1 MYRFPYIPIAEKDK
15 RIIEAVLAACGEYDT
30 ATLQVMI
37 MSQTPWIDGYYKNYK
52 SISNES
58 IRNFFA
64 EISIMDVAAYI
75 LHKNGTMSCM
85 KLQKLCYYA
94 NEWYKVWHQQPL
106 FPEEFE
112 SWKTGPVCRKLFEE
126 TEGKSLYK
134 VSEHDIS
141 GNKDALDEDA
151 QNSINKVLDYYG
163 EMSSQALLNM
173 TLADQFA
180 KKSEGADEAE

>member
-1 MYRFPYIPIAEKDK
+1 MEDR
-15 RIIEAVLAACGEYDT
+15 T
-30 ATLQVMI
+30 
-37 MSQTPWIDGYYKNYK
+37 
-52 SISNES
+52 
-58 IRNFFA
+58 
-64 EISIMDVAAYI
+64 
-75 LHKNGTMSCM
+75 CM
-85 KLQKLCYYA
+85 QK
-94 NEWYKVWHQQPL
+94 
-106 FPEEFE
+106 
-112 SWKTGPVCRKLFEE
+112 TFEE